1 MDQGRHT
8 GVAGLVLPHSVL
20 GQPPHLSVLH
30 ISEAVDQSGEIILEI
45 SLFIP
50 FLLHLPDEASEAK
63 LYPSQL
69 FAQSEG

>member
-1 MDQGRHT
+1 MDQGRHA

-20 GQPPHLSVLH
+20 GQPPHVPVLH

-45 SLFIP
+45 SFFIP
-50 FLLHLPDEASEAK
+50 FLLHLPDEASEAQ

-69 FAQSEG
+69 PAQSEG